1 MRKPYPSP
9 EEIKAKRAYV
19 ARGQDIQSG
28 AVPGLFEKDKKVI
41 RAEVRAL
48 IEAALAKRHQGGDR
62 PE

>member
-1 MRKPYPSP
+1 MRKPYPTP

-28 AVPGLFEKDKKVI
+28 VVPGLFERDKKVV

-48 IEAALAKRHQGGDR
+48 VEAALAKRDEGGER
-62 PE
+62 PK